1 MENTEKVLDTKV
13 LDKVLDKEI
22 DKELDKELDKEIDEM
37 DEVSRRIKALE
48 DIH

>member
-1 MENTEKVLDTKV
+1 LENTEKVLEKV
-13 LDKVLDKEI
+13 
-22 DKELDKELDKEIDEM
+22 LDKEIDEM